1 MAVSEGLLTPFET
14 ASQFFFIKEELFM
27 TVNHAST
34 LNKEYF
40 LSYIN
45 LIMISR
51 NYSLEQAEELTME
64 IFFHN
69 NIEEY
74 GKQTY
79 ERFLAAINDLQMTL
93 E

>member
-1 MAVSEGLLTPFET
+1 
-14 ASQFFFIKEELFM
+14 M

-34 LNKEYF
+34 LKKEYF

-51 NYSLEQAEELTME
+51 NCSLEEAKQITME
-64 IFFHN
+64 LFFHN
-69 NIEEY
+69 NIEQY

-79 ERFLAAINDLQMTL
+79 ERFLDAINHLANKQLLTTSY
-93 E
+93 

>member
-1 MAVSEGLLTPFET
+1 
-14 ASQFFFIKEELFM
+14 M

-34 LNKEYF
+34 LKIDYF

-51 NYSLEQAEELTME
+51 NCSLEEAKEITLEL
-64 IFFHN
+64 FFHN
-69 NIEEY
+69 NNEQY

-79 ERFLAAINDLQMTL
+79 ERFLDALNHLANKQIQTTSY
-93 E
+93 

>member
-1 MAVSEGLLTPFET
+1 
-14 ASQFFFIKEELFM
+14 M

-34 LNKEYF
+34 LKKEYF

-51 NYSLEQAEELTME
+51 NCSLEQAKEITME
-64 IFFHN
+64 LFLHN
-69 NIEEY
+69 NFEQY

-79 ERFLAAINDLQMTL
+79 ERFLDAYYQLGML
-93 E
+93 KS